1 MAVELKTCI
10 HHPKSIKPKC
20 VFSNWLFQF
29 SKFCSQFSA
38 VCLQFSNWNTLYHFY
53 RKGACENC
61 GAMTHK
67 KRDCLERPR
76 KVGAKFSGSNFA
88 PDERLMPN
96 LSLTFDGKRDRWN
109 GYDNFAHQEVF
120 DEFKKLEEVRT
131 KKLREIEIRFFFWV
145 LFLLFLVSFVLCVR
159 CRICNHYC
167 WKSTH
172 LFFPFF
178 VKEPVLPTI

>member
-1 MAVELKTCI
+1 
-10 HHPKSIKPKC
+10 
-20 VFSNWLFQF
+20 
-29 SKFCSQFSA
+29 
-38 VCLQFSNWNTLYHFY
+38 
-53 RKGACENC
+53 
-61 GAMTHK
+61 MTHK

-131 KKLREIEIRFFFWV
+131 TKKFREIEIRCFFWG
-145 LFLLFLVSFVLCVR
+145 
-159 CRICNHYC
+159 
-167 WKSTH
+167 
-172 LFFPFF
+172 PFF
-178 VKEPVLPTI
+178 IIFWSFCTLREV

>member
-1 MAVELKTCI
+1 M
-10 HHPKSIKPKC
+10 
-20 VFSNWLFQF
+20 
-29 SKFCSQFSA
+29 
-38 VCLQFSNWNTLYHFY
+38 LYSTFFY

-120 DEFKKLEEVRT
+120 DEFKKLEEVSPPPIT
-131 KKLREIEIRFFFWV
+131 QSACSLSMNSSSCSKN
-145 LFLLFLVSFVLCVR
+145 LLSLCK
-159 CRICNHYC
+159 H
-167 WKSTH
+167 K
-172 LFFPFF
+172 
-178 VKEPVLPTI
+178 VKY